1 MNTNYTQIK
10 TYISSI
16 KKYQIKSIEIDNNN
30 QEIENISI
38 NYKLLNEDI
47 NNIDKDLISNLIK
60 NKLCKKLFFD
70 KIEDIYVF
78 NQNKFIEV
86 MFYTN
91 EYMEGNYT
99 KYSSDIGLF
108 LKDEDRVQLNFP
120 YKDCVLVGGMDK
132 EDDKINLEVF
142 YNEILEKDKINKLF
156 EPKVFHNIKKYSY
169 NKELSEDDKLDNP
182 NNIQVDN
189 DIDTIEFETFEENG
203 IEKQKL
209 KDNLLIKG
217 NNLLGLHSIARRL
230 SGSIDVIYIDPPYYF
245 NQTKS
250 SDSFAYNSNFKLST
264 WLTFMKN
271 RLEIARELLSEN
283 GTIIIQN
290 GIDAIGEFKLLSDEI
305 FNKNNLISLVT
316 IKTKEPGGFIAGQKN
331 LQKPIKVNES
341 LLIYS
346 KNKNKNKF
354 NIEYTEKNGNWD
366 SHYTKMLDLET
377 LEILDI
383 KETLIKQ
390 NIITSDMKLSDLTY
404 NHKKF
409 KKFYLKNKHLIF
421 QTSKPSSQSKHILEG
436 LSLAYKNK
444 GKVVKTFDTNGKT
457 FYFYGKRML
466 DFLDTSVKRKDGK
479 EFIGK
484 IITDNWI
491 DINFN
496 NLQNEIEKK
505 EFGMSRGQKPI
516 LLLKRIIEMFS
527 DENDIVLDFFAG
539 SGTTGIT
546 SHLLNRRWIM
556 LEQLDYIQSKT
567 LDRLKSLFY
576 NSNLKIYDNLKYIP
590 YGSFIYMEMKES
602 NIKELKNQIKSSKNK
617 EELISLIND
626 NFNNGYFI
634 NIDNKEQLLLKIE
647 DIYNQIENKNITKT
661 KTIEKFNQL
670 FLLESIKLVI
680 EKYMD
685 NNLDYVSYED
695 IEELKLSNK
704 IKENEYKLNK
714 SFYEEV

>member
-60 NKLCKKLFFD
+60 NKLCKELFFD

-86 MFYTN
+86 MFHTN
-91 EYMEGNYT
+91 EYMKGSYT

-132 EDDKINLEVF
+132 EDDKVNLEVF

-156 EPKVFHNIKKYSY
+156 EPKVFNNIKKYSY
-169 NKELSEDDKLDNP
+169 DKKLAEDDNLDNH

-189 DIDTIEFETFEENG
+189 DNDKIEFTTIEEDG
-203 IEKQKL
+203 VEKQKL

-245 NQTKS
+245 NKTKS

-271 RLEIARELLSEN
+271 RLEIAKELLSDKGVIFISMNEDGN
-283 GTIIIQN
+283 SYL
-290 GIDAIGEFKLLSDEI
+290 KLLCDDV
-305 FNKNNLISLVT
+305 FGVDNYYGNLIWKKQDDNRKETST
-316 IKTKEPGGFIAGQKN
+316 ILIENENILCYGYNIKLLKRKSIPEMNNVDNDERGNWFNANISS
-331 LQKPIKVNES
+331 PITNEN
-341 LLIYS
+341 S
-346 KNKNKNKF
+346 KNVY
-354 NIEYTEKNGNWD
+354 E
-366 SHYTKMLDLET
+366 
-377 LEILDI
+377 
-383 KETLIKQ
+383 
-390 NIITSDMKLSDLTY
+390 
-404 NHKKF
+404 
-409 KKFYLKNKHLIF
+409 
-421 QTSKPSSQSKHILEG
+421 
-436 LSLAYKNK
+436 
-444 GKVVKTFDTNGKT
+444 
-457 FYFYGKRML
+457 
-466 DFLDTSVKRKDGK
+466 
-479 EFIGK
+479 
-484 IITDNWI
+484 I
-491 DINFN
+491 DINGTKHKRRWW
-496 NLQNEIEKK
+496 LDKK
-505 EFGMSRGQKPI
+505 ELEVLINENKIYVPKNGEGTPRRKMFLEDFLKEKNQFTNLLLNYGTSTSAKNNMKDLLLNLEDFDTPKPI
-516 LLLKRIIEMFS
+516 ELINHLIDSINNPNS
-527 DENDIVLDFFAG
+527 TILDFFAG
-539 SGTTGIT
+539 SGTTAH
-546 SHLLNRRWIM
+546 SVLSLNKEDNGSRKFIL
-556 LEQLDYIQSKT
+556 LEQMDYIETITAERIKRSMIK
-567 LDRLKSLFY
+567 DGY
-576 NSNLKIYDNLKYIP
+576 ED
-590 YGSFIYMEMKES
+590 SFIYVEMKES
-602 NIKELKNQIKSSKNK
+602 DTKELKNQIKSSKNK
-617 EELISLIND
+617 EELIYLIND

-647 DIYNQIENKNITKT
+647 NIYNQIENKNITKT
-661 KTIEKFNQL
+661 NNIEKFNQL